1 MKIYIGIFLGLIVT
15 ISGFS
20 QSCKRKYKDKLEVN
34 SKLKGCGENYTV
46 EKLEDGRYMF
56 KFYYPENKMITKL
69 VTLKEKRS
77 KIKHGLCQ
85 ERWDDGTLTTSG
97 MFENDKKVGKW
108 IENIYET
115 GFYDRGL
122 KQGEWEIYYSDS
134 TLRRK
139 ESYLNG
145 ELHGNLTVFDTLG
158 NIEYQKVYEFGELIS
173 STRQDTTVILN
184 EELPRFPG
192 CEDLGLAPEEFIK
205 CSDKKLVEY
214 LSANI
219 KYPRYSREAGIEGQ
233 AVVQFVINKDGQ
245 VTDIKV
251 LNGVSR
257 DIKQEVVRL
266 VTEMPKWIPGM
277 QDGNPVKVLFTLPI
291 RFNLE

>member
-1 MKIYIGIFLGLIVT
+1 MAT
-15 ISGFS
+15 SGFS
-20 QSCKRKYKDKLEVN
+20 QSCKRKYKDKLEAN
-34 SKLKGCGENYTV
+34 SRLKSCGENFTV
-46 EKLEDGRYMF
+46 EKLEDGRYVV
-56 KFYYPENKMITKL
+56 KTYYPENKTITHL
-69 VTLKEKRS
+69 VTYKSKRFQ
-77 KIKHGLCQ
+77 IRHGLFQ
-85 ERWDDGTLTTSG
+85 NRWDDGTLTNSG
-97 MFENDKKVGKW
+97 IYENNEKEGKW
-108 IENIYET
+108 IENTYET
-115 GFYDRGL
+115 GFYERGL
-122 KQGEWEIYYSDS
+122 KQGEWEIYHHSDS
-134 TLRRK
+134 TLSRK

-158 NIEYQKVYEFGELIS
+158 NIEYRKVYEFGELIS

-192 CEDLGLAPEEFIK
+192 CEDLGLEPEEFIK

-233 AVVQFVINKDGQ
+233 AIVQFVINKDGQ

-257 DIKQEVVRL
+257 DIKQEVIRL
-266 VTEMPKWIPGM
+266 VSEMPKWKPGM
-277 QDGNPVKVLFTLPI
+277 QDGNPVKVLFTLPL